1 MHEGNRFKSKT
12 LGKSLFHF
20 QNDPTGHG
28 PAGQFRRLESALKN
42 LRPTDDVAKS
52 FLCVPSYALNVIT
65 LLLHC
70 VVGTFV

>member
-28 PAGQFRRLESALKN
+28 PAGQFRLLESALKN
-42 LRPTDDVAKS
+42 LRPTDDVVQR
-52 FLCVPSYALNVIT
+52 LVCAL
-65 LLLHC
+65 
-70 VVGTFV
+70 VGTKDNNFAVTLRRNCSN